1 MPITVKQ
8 LPRKPV
14 LVKPKRVAAYARVS
28 SGKDAMLHSLS
39 AQVSA
44 YSQMIQQHPGWQY
57 IGVYADEAVT
67 GTKDDRMDFQRLLTD
82 CRAGRIDLV
91 ITKSISRFARN
102 TLTLLETIRELK
114 TLGVDVFFEE
124 ENLHSLS
131 GEGELMLTILASY
144 AQAESLSASENQKW
158 RIRTS
163 FAKGEL
169 MNWRFMFGYTI
180 TNGKIEVNEA
190 EAAIVREMMGRI
202 IAGESLSSISR
213 DLNHRR
219 ICPRLG
225 GRWNSI
231 SIRALVSNEK
241 LTGNALLQKR
251 FVNNHLEK
259 KIMCNTGEL
268 PKYHVENSH
277 PAIIDD
283 ATFQQ
288 VQAVLAEMEKMTKS
302 RAKPRQSV
310 FSGKIICG
318 ECGNTFKRVTSN
330 STPGW
335 NCRTYQERGKT
346 FCSARKIPE
355 DILKAICA
363 DVMGTDAFNDDEFG
377 NKIDHLEVPADN
389 RLVFVFRDGH
399 QAERTWAHRSR
410 RESWTDEM
418 KQKAREQT
426 SARLRRNPCPQ

>member
-8 LPRKPV
+8 VPQKPA
-14 LVKPKRVAAYARVS
+14 LIKPKRVAAYARVS

-57 IGVYADEAVT
+57 MGVYADEAVT
-67 GTKDDRMDFQRLLTD
+67 GTKDDRADFQRLLAD

-102 TLTLLETIRELK
+102 TVTLLETVRELK
-114 TLGVDVFFEE
+114 SLGVDVFFEE

-180 TNGKIEVNEA
+180 TKDTIEINQP
-190 EAAIVREMMGRI
+190 EAAIVREIMQRI
-202 IAGESLSSISR
+202 LAGESLSAISR
-213 DLNHRR
+213 DLNKRG
-219 ICPRLG
+219 IQPRLG

-231 SIRALVSNEK
+231 SIRALISNEK
-241 LTGNALLQKR
+241 LTGDALLQKR
-251 FVNNHLEK
+251 YVNNHLDK
-259 KIMCNTGEL
+259 KIICNTGEL
-268 PKYHVENSH
+268 PKYFVENSH
-277 PAIIDD
+277 PAIVDKTI
-283 ATFQQ
+283 FRQ
-288 VQAVLAEMEKMTKS
+288 VQTVLAELENKAKGWAKS
-302 RAKPRQSV
+302 RQST
-310 FSGKIICG
+310 FTGKITCG
-318 ECGNTFKRVTSN
+318 KCGNTFKRVTVKGV
-330 STPGW
+330 PGW

-346 FCSARKIPE
+346 YCKARKIPE
-355 DILKAICA
+355 DILMEVCA
-363 DVMGTDAFNDDEFG
+363 EVLGVDCFSEDEFDTR
-377 NKIDHLEVPADN
+377 IDHIEVPADN
-389 RLVFVFRDGH
+389 RLVFVFQDEH

-410 RESWTDEM
+410 RECWTEEM

-426 SARLRRNPCPQ
+426 NTRLRRNACQP

>member
-1 MPITVKQ
+1 MSITVKQ

-67 GTKDDRMDFQRLLTD
+67 GTNVDRTNFQRLLTE

-102 TLTLLETIRELK
+102 TVTLLETVRELK
-114 TLGVDVFFEE
+114 TLGIDVFFEE
-124 ENLHSLS
+124 EDLHSLS

-158 RIRTS
+158 RIRNS

-180 TNGKIEVNEA
+180 TNGKVEANEA
-190 EAAIVREMMGRI
+190 EATIVREIMQRI
-202 IAGESLSSISR
+202 LAGESLASISR
-213 DLNHRR
+213 DLNIRG
-219 ICPRLG
+219 IQPRLG
-225 GRWNSI
+225 GQWNHAR
-231 SIRALVSNEK
+231 IRLLVSNEK
-241 LTGNALLQKR
+241 LTGNALLQKK

-259 KIMCNTGEL
+259 KLMRNTGEL
-268 PKYHVENSH
+268 PKYFVENSH
-277 PAIIDD
+277 PAIVDET
-283 ATFQQ
+283 TFRQ
-288 VQAVLAEMEKMTKS
+288 VQAILAEMEKKTKGW
-302 RAKPRQSV
+302 AKPRQSV
-310 FSGKIICG
+310 LTSKIICG
-318 ECGNTFKRVTSN
+318 KCGNTFKRVTSN
-330 STPGW
+330 GTPGW
-335 NCRTYQERGKT
+335 NCRTYQEKGVS
-346 FCSARKIPE
+346 FCKAKKIPE
-355 DILKAICA
+355 EILKAVCA
-363 DVMGTDAFNDDEFG
+363 DVMGTEAFSDDEFG
-377 NKIDHLEVPADN
+377 NQIDYIEVPVDN
-389 RLVFVFRDGH
+389 RLVFIFKDGH
-399 QAERTWAHRSR
+399 QAESIWTHRSR

-418 KQKAREQT
+418 KLKARKQT
-426 SARLRRNPCPQ
+426 NARLRRTACQP

>member
-8 LPRKPV
+8 VPQKPV

-57 IGVYADEAVT
+57 VGVFADEAVT
-67 GTKDDRMDFQRLLTD
+67 GTKDDRADFQRLLTD
-82 CRAGRIDLV
+82 CRSGCIDLV

-102 TLTLLETIRELK
+102 TVTLLETVRELK
-114 TLGVDVFFEE
+114 SLGVDVFFEE

-131 GEGELMLTILASY
+131 SEGELMLTILASY

-180 TNGKIEVNEA
+180 TKDTIEINEP
-190 EAAIVREMMGRI
+190 EAAIIREIMQRI
-202 IAGESLSSISR
+202 LTGESLSAISR
-213 DLNHRR
+213 DLNKRG
-219 ICPRLG
+219 IQPRLG

-259 KIMCNTGEL
+259 KIICNTGEL
-268 PKYHVENSH
+268 PKYHVKNSH

-283 ATFQQ
+283 ASFQQ
-288 VQAVLAEMEKMTKS
+288 VQAVLAEMEKKTKG

-318 ECGNTFKRVTSN
+318 KCGNTFKRVTIN
-330 STPGW
+330 GTPGW

-355 DILKAICA
+355 DILKSVCA
-363 DVMGTDAFNDDEFG
+363 DVMGTDAYNENEFHAQ
-377 NKIDHLEVPADN
+377 IDHIEIPADN
-389 RLVFVFRDGH
+389 RLVFIFRDGH
-399 QAERTWAHRSR
+399 QAERIWTYRSR

-418 KQKAREQT
+418 KQKAREHT
-426 SARLRRNPCPQ
+426 NARLRRNACQP

>member
-8 LPRKPV
+8 VPQKPI
-14 LVKPKRVAAYARVS
+14 LIKPKRVAAYARVS

-57 IGVYADEAVT
+57 AGVYADEAVT
-67 GTKDDRMDFQRLLTD
+67 GTKDGRADFQRLLTD

-102 TLTLLETIRELK
+102 TVTLLETIRELK
-114 TLGVDVFFEE
+114 TLDVDVFFEE

-158 RIRTS
+158 RIRSS

-180 TNGKIEVNEA
+180 TKDTIVINEP
-190 EAAIVREMMGRI
+190 EAVVIREIMQRI
-202 IAGESLSSISR
+202 IDGKSLSSISR
-213 DLNHRR
+213 DLNKREVL
-219 ICPRLG
+219 PRLG

-231 SIRALVSNEK
+231 SIRAVVSNEK
-241 LTGNALLQKR
+241 LTGNALLQKK

-259 KIMCNTGEL
+259 KLMHNTGEL
-268 PKYHVENSH
+268 PKYLVKNSH
-277 PAIIDD
+277 PAVVDD

-288 VQAVLAEMEKMTKS
+288 VQMILAQMEKKTKDW
-302 RAKPRQSV
+302 AKPKQSV
-310 FSGKIICG
+310 FTGKIICG
-318 ECGNTFKRVTSN
+318 QCGNTFKRVTSN
-330 STPGW
+330 GTPGW
-335 NCRTYQERGKT
+335 NCRTYQEQGVS
-346 FCSARKIPE
+346 FCRAKKIPE
-355 DILKAICA
+355 DILKAVCA
-363 DVMGTDAFNDDEFG
+363 DVMGTDGFDENEFSAQ
-377 NKIDHLEVPADN
+377 IDHIEIPDDN
-389 RLVFVFRDGH
+389 RLVFVFQDGH

-426 SARLRRNPCPQ
+426 NARLRRNACQP

>member
-1 MPITVKQ
+1 MPKTVEQ
-8 LPRKPV
+8 LPQRPV

-67 GTKDDRMDFQRLLTD
+67 GTKENRADFQRLLAD

-102 TLTLLETIRELK
+102 TVTLLETIRELR

-124 ENLHSLS
+124 ENLHSMS

-158 RIRTS
+158 RIRKS
-163 FAKGEL
+163 FQNGEL

-180 TNGKIEVNEA
+180 TKDGVVINEA
-190 EAAIVREMMGRI
+190 EAVIVREIMRRI
-202 IAGESLSSISR
+202 LAGESLSSIAQN
-213 DLNHRR
+213 LNKRKVL
-219 ICPRLG
+219 PRLG
-225 GRWNSI
+225 GKWNSI
-231 SIRALVSNEK
+231 SIRALVTNEK

-259 KIMCNTGEL
+259 KFKHNTGEL
-268 PKYHVENSH
+268 PKYFVENSH
-277 PAIIDD
+277 PAIVDET
-283 ATFQQ
+283 TFRQ
-288 VQAVLAEMEKMTKS
+288 VQTILVQMEKKS
-302 RAKPRQSV
+302 KGWAKPKQSLLT
-310 FSGKIICG
+310 GKIICG
-318 ECGNTFKRVTSN
+318 KCGNTFKRVTSN
-330 STPGW
+330 GTPGW
-335 NCRTYQERGKT
+335 NCRTYQEKGVT
-346 FCSARKIPE
+346 FCKAKKIPE
-355 DILKAICA
+355 DTLKAVCA
-363 DVMGTDAFNDDEFG
+363 DVMGTEAFNDDEFD
-377 NKIDHLEVPADN
+377 NQIDHIEVLADN
-389 RLVFVFRDGH
+389 RLVFIFKDGH
-399 QAERTWAHRSR
+399 QAERTWTHRSR
-410 RESWTDEM
+410 RESWTEEM

-426 SARLRRNPCPQ
+426 NARLRRNVCQP